1 MSSKLDDGRQTP
13 PRSWIEDEL
22 RLDERRHIAR
32 ELHDSTSQLLVV
44 LQLQLGQLH
53 RLGGPEVSA
62 LVADCEAT
70 IADIR
75 QQIREFD
82 AE

>member
-1 MSSKLDDGRQTP
+1 MSSKLNDGPQTP
-13 PRSWIEDEL
+13 PRSEIEDEL

-44 LQLQLGQLH
+44 LQLQLG
-53 RLGGPEVSA
+53 RLRHSGGPEVSA
-62 LVADCEAT
+62 LIAECETT

-75 QQIREFD
+75 RQIRTFD
-82 AE
+82 VE